1 MRPESPR
8 GTRHLHP
15 FPSPRPR
22 PHASPHR
29 SSPTACGLPCTYLV
43 SSATFLTKRDVLG
56 GRRYRDMTPALSLRR
71 DTNGLSKPSAASA
84 PDPPQTHTRTHTQPQ
99 GSATATA
106 SSRETSLLLPHP
118 LPSYLG
124 STPGPATVLSR
135 EITRRA
141 PAHTGGP
148 STCRSLGL
156 IHWLLELPPP
166 PCQQPALS
174 FFKALFSRLFLPW
187 VAFPSPSPRPSQEA
201 DVLTCVLYCTV
212 VTNWTEF

>member
-84 PDPPQTHTRTHTQPQ
+84 PDPPQTHTHAHTHSHRAPLQRPPLLARLHSCSPIPSPPTWAPRRDLQRFFPARLLGVRLRTRAARVRAAASVSFIGFLSYLLPL
-99 GSATATA
+99 A
-106 SSRETSLLLPHP
+106 SSPLFLSLRLYFPAF
-118 LPSYLG
+118 SCLG
-124 STPGPATVLSR
+124 SLSPLLHPAQVR
-135 EITRRA
+135 K
-141 PAHTGGP
+141 
-148 STCRSLGL
+148 
-156 IHWLLELPPP
+156 
-166 PCQQPALS
+166 QM
-174 FFKALFSRLFLPW
+174 F
-187 VAFPSPSPRPSQEA
+187 
-201 DVLTCVLYCTV
+201 
-212 VTNWTEF
+212 